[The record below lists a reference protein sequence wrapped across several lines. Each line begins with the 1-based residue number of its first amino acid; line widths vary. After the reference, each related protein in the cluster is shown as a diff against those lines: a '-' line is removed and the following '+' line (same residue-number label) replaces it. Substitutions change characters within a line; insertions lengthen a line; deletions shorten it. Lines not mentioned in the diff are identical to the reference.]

1 MLVHH
6 LRKTQDKDDPF
17 NEISGTTGL
26 MGAAD
31 TVLLLKKVNRGTD
44 TTFLYLTGRDIEF
57 RAMAIEFTNCYW
69 RLDED
74 VPPHDGICYRP
85 LAPIVKTVCEY
96 IKEHK
101 HFRGTA
107 SELLALL
114 GEENVKPNVLTRSL
128 STEAYDY
135 LQQVGITYD
144 SGRTG
149 IDGKKIDSGYT
160 NYYSLREA
168 SDEIC
173 LKYGLSVIKNPK
185 GHTPRNIYFDEKAGK
200 PTRYNLMRWA
210 IDEARKV
217 SPTWQDFILHL
228 RDKGYEFDRNEGGK
242 YPKIKPKDGKQWTRI
257 HNLGEDYSLASIDKT
272 IEANY
277 WKGLCGYASYV
288 GKIKNNNIRN
298 LRHPPRQHWLYA
310 PERDYGPLLT
320 LVLTFVYLLGG
331 PDLITPN
338 DPAPKYQPIT
348 PEMREATRKCE
359 MYSRQAVLMGQEDI
373 NTKEDADAFLE
384 RTEREL
390 IALER
395 KRKDLYNSIRRC
407 NDPEIKAQVQEE
419 IHALTA
425 EMKPLRRQIS
435 DIKNVLE
442 RSGVMREMV
451 EAEEKMRREKLER
464 EYFLNP
470 KEKAKLKNTQ
480 PKSSEQQTQPRK
492 RDDDRGR

>member
-1 MLVHH
+1 MVATH
-6 LRKTQDKDDPF
+6 LNRSHLHNHFILNP
-17 NEISGTTGL
+17 IS
-26 MGAAD
+26 
-31 TVLLLKKVNRGTD
+31 
-44 TTFLYLTGRDIEF
+44 F
-57 RAMAIEFTNCYW
+57 
-69 RLDED
+69 
-74 VPPHDGICYRP
+74 
-85 LAPIVKTVCEY
+85 
-96 IKEHK
+96 
-101 HFRGTA
+101 
-107 SELLALL
+107 
-114 GEENVKPNVLTRSL
+114 
-128 STEAYDY
+128 
-135 LQQVGITYD
+135 
-144 SGRTG
+144 

-210 IDEARKV
+210 IDEARKI
-217 SPTWQDFILHL
+217 SPTWSDFVMHLQD
-228 RDKGYEFDRNEGGK
+228 RGYEFDRNEGGK

-257 HNLGEDYSLASIDKT
+257 HQLGEDYSLASIDKT

-277 WKGLCGYASYV
+277 WKGLCGYTSYV
-288 GKIKNNNIRN
+288 GKVKSYNFHNQKR
-298 LRHPPRQHWLYA
+298 PQRQHWLYA
-310 PERDYGPLLT
+310 PEQDFGPLLT

-390 IALER
+390 MALER

-425 EMKPLRRQIS
+425 EMKPLRRQIA

-464 EYFLNP
+464 EYFLYP
-470 KEKAKLKNTQ
+470 KEKAELKNTM
-480 PKSSEQQTQPRK
+480 PKSSEPQAKAPARK
-492 RDDDRGR
+492 DDRAR

>member
-1 MLVHH
+1 MPNLLVWIKRQLVLFRTVNAEKYLLCILMSLRFQLFYIADGKKTELVEDEKVYLVSSINCTGDPYEAMMKVREHFGDRGSILAHH
-6 LRKTQDKDDPF
+6 AYQSFMPGEVTPELCHKIGVELAEKLWGDRYQVLVASHLNRSHLHNHFILNP
-17 NEISGTTGL
+17 IS
-26 MGAAD
+26 
-31 TVLLLKKVNRGTD
+31 
-44 TTFLYLTGRDIEF
+44 F
-57 RAMAIEFTNCYW
+57 
-69 RLDED
+69 
-74 VPPHDGICYRP
+74 
-85 LAPIVKTVCEY
+85 
-96 IKEHK
+96 
-101 HFRGTA
+101 
-107 SELLALL
+107 
-114 GEENVKPNVLTRSL
+114 
-128 STEAYDY
+128 
-135 LQQVGITYD
+135 
-144 SGRTG
+144 
-149 IDGKKIDSGYT
+149 IDGKKIDSGFT

-173 LKYGLSVIKNPK
+173 RKYGLSVIKNPK

-210 IDEARKV
+210 IDEARKI

-228 RDKGYEFDRNEGGK
+228 RDKGYVFDRNEGGK

-257 HNLGEDYSLASIDKT
+257 YNLGEGYSLKAIDQSIMD
-272 IEANY
+272 NFY
-277 WKGLCGYASYV
+277 KGLPNYTVSV
-288 GKIKNNNIRN
+288 GRIKNNNIRN
-298 LRHPPRQHWLYA
+298 QKRPPRQHWLYA
-310 PERDYGPLLT
+310 PEQDFGPLLT

-338 DPAPKYQPIT
+338 NPAPKYQPIT

-390 IALER
+390 MALER
-395 KRKDLYNSIRRC
+395 KRKDLYNRIRRC
-407 NDPEIKAQVQEE
+407 NDPEIKLQVQEK

-425 EMKPLRRQIS
+425 EMKPLRRHIS

-464 EYFLNP
+464 EYFLNS
-470 KEKAKLKNTQ
+470 KEKAELKNTQ
-480 PKSSEQQTQPRK
+480 PKSSEPQVPSRK
-492 RDDDRGR
+492 REDDRGR